1 MILQPSRQG
10 GFTLLEL
17 MITIAIAVIVTS
29 AVTAGWRGLVD
40 NANSQRIQSTLI
52 QSFAEARSEAVTR
65 NQITTIC
72 PLDANGVCYADW
84 DAPISVFIDPNNDR
98 ALTATTRLI
107 HVHHSIPTGYLT
119 ASKSGPTERRYF
131 QYNPDGSSKG
141 TIGNITWCPGN
152 GDATRAIQLRL
163 NFGGRVTWATDSNGD
178 GIREDSQGQALV
190 CS

>member
-10 GFTLLEL
+10 GFTLFEL
-17 MITIAIAVIVTS
+17 MITIAVAIIVTS

-52 QSFAEARSEAVTR
+52 QSFADARSEAVTR

-72 PLDANGVCYADW
+72 PLDTNGACHADW
-84 DAPISVFIDPNNDR
+84 DAPISVFTDPNNDR
-98 ALTATTRLI
+98 ALTATTRMI
-107 HVHHSIPTGYLT
+107 HTHHAVPAGHLT

-141 TIGNITWCPGN
+141 TIGNITWCPN
-152 GDATRAIQLRL
+152 DGDATRAIQLRL
-163 NFGGRVTWATDSNGD
+163 NFGGRVIWATDSNGD
-178 GIREDSQGQALV
+178 GIREDSQGQELV